1 MKQENVFVS
10 PKDMVRITEELYNLT
25 RNYSE
30 SQKVKLQWATRKL
43 LTYLNSQYIY
53 NMEYF
58 VTNNKTFQTKF
69 NSMMT
74 QIMNT
79 MERCDAETSPAE
91 KVLTDI
97 EIIVALNQNQ
107 KLINR
112 CANPSVELQMYICKK
127 DPANFKYIKHPAP
140 EVVNFV
146 ILEKKH
152 YDAIKYTDTA
162 LLPTNVKIAAFT
174 EGNLPDNKFNK
185 TEILNYLENNPDA
198 ITVCTTQFVQ
208 ALESRHKLF
217 TPAELEQFRL
227 ALIRIQSKISHNG
240 LEMVSNRPG
249 LGRQIYT
256 KQGIYNPIEP
266 KTPQE
271 FFIKYMNNPGSNIC
285 SESVYLMP
293 YSIKEIGSQSEAL
306 QEIALRQGFEK
317 SFDLNR
323 VYSYLRNP
331 SDRIQMLYSIM
342 CQIRQLATMK
352 NLPKTLYND
361 LLNEAHKYGIPTT
374 IVKKSLHV
382 LGTSIEQKLRKKM
395 NQRVYGV

>member
-10 PKDMVRITEELYNLT
+10 TKDMVRITEELYNLT

-30 SQKVKLQWATRKL
+30 SQKTKLQWATRKL

-127 DPANFKYIKHPAP
+127 DPANFRYIKHPAQ

-146 ILEKKH
+146 IIEKKH

-162 LLPTNVKIAAFT
+162 LLPTNVKIVAFT

-185 TEILNYLENNPDA
+185 TEILNYLENDPDA

-208 ALESRHKLF
+208 ALESRHELF
-217 TPAELEQFRL
+217 APAELEQFRL
-227 ALIRIQSKISHNG
+227 ALIRIQAKISHNG

-256 KQGIYNPIEP
+256 KQGIYTPIEP

-293 YSIKEIGSQSEAL
+293 YSIKEISSQSEAL

-323 VYSYLRNP
+323 IYSYLRNP
-331 SDRIQMLYSIM
+331 SDKIQMLYSIM

-352 NLPKTLYND
+352 NLPKALYND
-361 LLNEAHKYGIPTT
+361 LLNEADKYGIPTT